1 MTGMPDSI
9 SGRLAPLLGLAL
21 VLVIVAAAAISMRL
35 DTARAEPPLPD
46 LASVE
51 DPDELK
57 QRFIEY
63 LHPFVEEANSAVE
76 RKRARLLSIAARH
89 EARGVITRID
99 QWWLAGQAR
108 DYAID
113 TEDPAEQVQELLLRK
128 DTVPPSLA
136 IAQAAIESGWGT
148 SRFAVEG
155 NNLFGHWCFAQ
166 GCGIVPERR
175 PAGAQHEVATFRGTG
190 AAVERYLHNLNTH
203 EAYEPLRDLR
213 AAARRD
219 ARPLSGPE
227 LAAGLSRY
235 SERGE
240 PYIRDVRIVI
250 RTNNLE
256 SFDATE

>member
-108 DYAID
+108 
-113 TEDPAEQVQELLLRK
+113 
-128 DTVPPSLA
+128 
-136 IAQAAIESGWGT
+136 
-148 SRFAVEG
+148 
-155 NNLFGHWCFAQ
+155 
-166 GCGIVPERR
+166 
-175 PAGAQHEVATFRGTG
+175 
-190 AAVERYLHNLNTH
+190 
-203 EAYEPLRDLR
+203 
-213 AAARRD
+213 
-219 ARPLSGPE
+219 
-227 LAAGLSRY
+227 
-235 SERGE
+235 
-240 PYIRDVRIVI
+240 
-250 RTNNLE
+250 
-256 SFDATE
+256 